1 MSDISEQKPS
11 NTIGE
16 LKKVFTESFIG
27 FRLDLYGF
35 YIVILPLGIWRAL
48 MKYHI
53 KPLGRTRTQG
63 FRKYLY
69 GYDLFL
75 YS

>member
-11 NTIGE
+11 NTTGE
-16 LKKVFTESFIG
+16 LKKVFTESFID
-27 FRLDLYGF
+27 FRPDLYGF

-53 KPLGRTRTQG
+53 KPLGRTRTQA

-75 YS
+75 YP